1 MREPILCFII
11 PGLPP
16 SVNHSH
22 RADFRHPGRRVRSPE
37 LEAWFDDCRIAA
49 AGMRI
54 ETPLEGRLWLEAALW
69 LADRRTDLDN
79 YGKGLLD
86 GLQRAGVVHN
96 DRQIRDLRIYEAG
109 IDREAPRVEVRL
121 GRMTP

>member
-1 MREPILCFII
+1 VREPCRHLCI

-22 RADFRHPGRRVRSPE
+22 RPDGRHPGRRVRSPE
-37 LEAWFDDCRIAA
+37 LEEWLDTCVLAA
-49 AGMRI
+49 AGALGD
-54 ETPLEGRLWLEAALW
+54 PLQGPLWCEARLWLR
-69 LADRRTDLDN
+69 DRRTDLDN

-86 GLQRAGVVHN
+86 GLQWAGVLDN

-109 IDREAPRVEVRL
+109 IDREAPRVEIAL
-121 GRMTP
+121 GRIA